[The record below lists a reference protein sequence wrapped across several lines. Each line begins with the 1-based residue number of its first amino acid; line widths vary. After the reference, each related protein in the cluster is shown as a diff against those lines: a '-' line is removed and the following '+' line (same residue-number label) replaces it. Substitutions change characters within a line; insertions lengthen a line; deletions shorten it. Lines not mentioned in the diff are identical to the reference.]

1 MLSPP
6 FRQQDPG
13 PIRHRWLVAYM
24 LAMATLEVGH
34 PITVFVQMKSDNGL
48 LHART
53 SVSTSSSIPTQ
64 TAENRLCA
72 IKLNAPASREIERK
86 PGTMLKKFVQQFG
99 GRLRS
104 RLRLSKVSSLYS

>member
-1 MLSPP
+1 MLFPP
-6 FRQQDPG
+6 FRHQHPG

-53 SVSTSSSIPTQ
+53 SVSSSSSIPTQ

-72 IKLNAPASREIERK
+72 IETQYSAHLGKLKENPARC
-86 PGTMLKKFVQQFG
+86 
-99 GRLRS
+99 
-104 RLRLSKVSSLYS
+104 SKSSSGNSEEG

>member
-1 MLSPP
+1 MLFPP

-53 SVSTSSSIPTQ
+53 SVSSSSSIP
-64 TAENRLCA
+64 
-72 IKLNAPASREIERK
+72 
-86 PGTMLKKFVQQFG
+86 
-99 GRLRS
+99 
-104 RLRLSKVSSLYS
+104 